1 MVYINNVDIT
11 EAQSLCLLPRCTSL
25 IPFIGVGLKCFS

>member
-11 EAQSLCLLPRCTSL
+11 EAQSLCLLPRCTVRL
-25 IPFIGVGLKCFS
+25 WYHL